1 MSDYAAEPVPANVDP
16 ALAEYLMR
24 QMIGI
29 QNALN
34 TSGIM
39 MQVSQLPRPI
49 PGAIVHLY
57 DKNDETPIEEPTG
70 NGFYACVIN
79 SQGEGEWKKLQIQ

>member
-16 ALAEYLMR
+16 VLAEYLMR

-34 TSGIM
+34 NSGM
-39 MQVSQLPRPI
+39 LMEVAVLPRPI
-49 PGAIVHLY
+49 AGAMVNL
-57 DKNDETPIEEPTG
+57 NDQTDPTG
-70 NGFYACVIN
+70 NGIYACVVN